1 MKNQG
6 RAGDYKTLSSS
17 LDEIQSHRIKVAIQL
32 VAVVCMLTGF
42 GWMMFF
48 IAAEQWFVVWLD
60 VLLAAIGLVAYF
72 LVCSSRMRIAA
83 FLLFSGLFCVLVVM
97 SAFLDVP
104 GTGVSGRGVPRV
116 VHLYFLALAFLAY
129 LILQNER
136 GWVRFG
142 VIIIYLAAFVAFS
155 TGNFILPLSGTGF
168 DMALSEDIRAVGAW
182 VNGILATGMLC
193 LILYVMQSDFALRTQ
208 ISKELSI
215 ALWDHQ
221 FVLYFQPQVDG
232 NGRIFGAEALVRWY
246 HPTKGLQLPREIIP
260 VAERNGLIIPIGH
273 WVLNAACHQLAIWA
287 ARPATANLVLSVNV
301 SAQQFHEAHFVP
313 QVLSVI
319 ERAGINPS
327 RLKLEL
333 TESILIEDMEDVIEK
348 MKVLKASGI
357 GLVLDD
363 FGTGYSS
370 LNYLRRL
377 PLSELKI
384 DQTFVRDILDN
395 MQDQAIAR
403 TIIVLGAELGFE
415 VIAEG
420 VENERQLQCLIENG
434 CMAFQGNFFS
444 APVPIREFCEL
455 LQRGSQ
461 AGYFDIAKCQQ

>member
-1 MKNQG
+1 LKNQG
-6 RAGDYKTLSSS
+6 KAGDYKTLTSS
-17 LDEIQSHRIKVAIQL
+17 LDEIQSHRVKVAIQL
-32 VAVVCMLTGF
+32 VAVVCMLTGV
-42 GWMMFF
+42 GWMTLF
-48 IAAEQWFVVWLD
+48 IALQQWFVVWLD
-60 VLLAAIGLVAYF
+60 GLLAAIGLVAYF
-72 LVCSSRMRIAA
+72 LVHSSRMRIAA
-83 FLLFSGLFCVLVVM
+83 FLLFIGLFCVLAVM
-97 SAFLDVP
+97 SLFLDVP
-104 GTGVSGRGVPRV
+104 GAGVPRV
-116 VHLYFLALAFLAY
+116 VHLYFLAIAFLAY

-136 GWVRFG
+136 DWVRFG
-142 VIIIYLAAFVAFS
+142 VIVIYLAAFVAFS
-155 TGNFILPLSGTGF
+155 SSNFILPLPGPGV

-208 ISKELSI
+208 ISKELSV

-232 NGRIFGAEALVRWY
+232 SGRIFGAEALVRWY
-246 HPTKGLQLPREIIP
+246 HPTKGLQLPKEVIP

-287 ARPATANLVLSVNV
+287 ARPATANLMLSVNV
-301 SAQQFHEAHFVP
+301 SPQQFHEAHFVP
-313 QVLSVI
+313 QVMSII

-333 TESILIEDMEDVIEK
+333 TESILIDDMEDVIEK
-348 MKVLKASGI
+348 MKMLKASGV

-377 PLSELKI
+377 PLSQLKI

-403 TIIVLGAELGFE
+403 TIIALGAELGFE

-434 CMAFQGNFFS
+434 CMAFQGNFFG

-455 LQRGSQ
+455 LQRDSQ
-461 AGYFDIAKCQQ
+461 AGYFDIAECQQ